1 MKTRVHSFG
10 IEMPWRG
17 NFVLPPGAGKV
28 RPELAHA
35 APEAGG

>member
-1 MKTRVHSFG
+1 
-10 IEMPWRG
+10 MPWRG
-17 NFVLPPGAGKV
+17 NFVVLPRGAGKA